1 MLSDVSQRGKGGKK
15 SFSRKGKKKS
25 EEKSAEEEREVWLV
39 AMLLV
44 RRVPA
49 SSSWR
54 RSRLLSAA
62 LASSSSS
69 SSSSSPSLSGEE
81 KTKKK
86 KKKKSSVSK
95 ALEVYSWSEET
106 TGLLARCL
114 AKVSGTRKG
123 DCVFLHGKVGSG
135 KSVFCRHFVREV
147 TGNDS
152 LAVNSPTYLLHE
164 TYDVKEQDLSVQHF
178 DLYRFNPERQLEV
191 MLQRAY
197 FDECLKN
204 DVVLIEWP
212 ENLPDRYKDVER
224 LVVSF
229 SLAPSNGEEEGEEE
243 GLFNEAGQGRRIK
256 LLAEGEGSTWGPVV
270 EALRDILTDGG
281 SKTLHIAEKKD
292 L

>member
-1 MLSDVSQRGKGGKK
+1 MG
-15 SFSRKGKKKS
+15 
-25 EEKSAEEEREVWLV
+25 V

-54 RSRLLSAA
+54 RSRLLYAA

-69 SSSSSPSLSGEE
+69 SSSPSSSGEE

-135 KSVFCRHFVREV
+135 KSLFCRHFVREV

-152 LAVNSPTYLLHE
+152 LA
-164 TYDVKEQDLSVQHF
+164 
-178 DLYRFNPERQLEV
+178 
-191 MLQRAY
+191 
-197 FDECLKN
+197 
-204 DVVLIEWP
+204 
-212 ENLPDRYKDVER
+212 
-224 LVVSF
+224 
-229 SLAPSNGEEEGEEE
+229 
-243 GLFNEAGQGRRIK
+243 
-256 LLAEGEGSTWGPVV
+256 
-270 EALRDILTDGG
+270 
-281 SKTLHIAEKKD
+281 
-292 L
+292 